1 MLLNVNTYANSIIES
16 SFAFMMFMELQMNV
30 YLPYSFN
37 CWRKWMC
44 ILRKWTAKGVN
55 IFNYGA
61 NSLVSLEWKENIK
74 YLGDLIDSKWSRTH
88 TFHLLHLRLAS
99 LWAFYQDWEILSH
112 KLCCLTCIDLL
123 FKLSCPTG
131 LQSEAKLLNWVLK
144 RCWLCKNGLILYLLS
159 TC

>member
-1 MLLNVNTYANSIIES
+1 MQIVLLRVSNTQLIVIPSNWFSISVNDQPFARDWKYICYVWLSKGAIVHPLMLLNVNTYANSIIES

-99 LWAFYQDWEILSH
+99 L
-112 KLCCLTCIDLL
+112 
-123 FKLSCPTG
+123 
-131 LQSEAKLLNWVLK
+131 
-144 RCWLCKNGLILYLLS
+144 
-159 TC
+159 